1 MSSAPKLGWDEQVS
15 INHQYNHRCLQSSI
29 IFNWCLQSLLIM
41 FRAKLVVMG
50 PGFSQHGEVHLQD
63 EDERRLEYKISF
75 FKWQIEEAGYWCD
88 IQRYVDWKYPQF
100 GLSTS
105 CWFLR
110 AKSVDGFFIVVA
122 ILNQKFTCDISWT
135 IWICANQQNF
145 YSSYVWKVIY
155 IKISTDLLMSGLKY
169 FIYFICIM
177 YSEWLSDW

>member
-1 MSSAPKLGWDEQVS
+1 MW
-15 INHQYNHRCLQSSI
+15 SSI

-50 PGFSQHGEVHLQD
+50 PGFSQHGEVHLHD

-135 IWICANQQNF
+135 IWICANQYF
-145 YSSYVWKVIY
+145 KLM
-155 IKISTDLLMSGLKY
+155 KISTQVTCEKWSTLKY
-169 FIYFICIM
+169 PRTYWWVDSIISFILYVSCTVNG
-177 YSEWLSDW
+177 